1 MVVRVY
7 TISEKVLA
15 YLLQRGRLEL
25 TFDRVSFDKFLGL
38 SGECGN
44 VLLVAGMD
52 HGFGYAPNIFYCS
65 DDMVEAIGLA
75 GTVQHMV
82 SAGELANCK
91 DCELWLVCS
100 ERFGLRDTYLTVL
113 G

>member
-7 TISEKVLA
+7 TISEKVLT
-15 YLLQRGRLEL
+15 YLLQRGRLEISL
-25 TFDRVSFDKFLGL
+25 DRAGFDKFMGI
-38 SGECGN
+38 SGEIGN

-52 HGFGYAPNIFYCS
+52 NGFGYAPTLFHCS
-65 DDMVEAIGLA
+65 DDMVETIGLA
-75 GTVQHMV
+75 GTVQQMA

-100 ERFGLRDTYLTVL
+100 ERFGLRDTCLTVL